1 MNPKLP
7 FARGWYSMFPN
18 KLPTPG
24 RMFKF
29 FVWALCVLL
38 WAQPAWAF
46 DYSRWEALLKKHVRP
61 TTLDGVRFNALPYG
75 TLKNDPAFAEVV
87 KQFESF
93 SLSEL
98 KSREEK
104 LAFWINAYNVFAVKM
119 VLDHYPVDSIKDAR
133 SLLQSVRNLYQ
144 SVWDKRAGTIG
155 GKPITLNEIEHG
167 ILRKMDEPRIHMA
180 IVCASVSCPDIR
192 EEAYWPDR
200 LEDQLTQQSRHFL
213 MNPGKGLRV
222 DKDRKTI
229 YLSPIFDWFEEDFES
244 KGGVL
249 KYITPYAPE
258 RHRPALQSGDY
269 DIEYMDYNWAL
280 NKLPE

>member
-1 MNPKLP
+1 MNPKP
-7 FARGWYSMFPN
+7 AFARNWYSKLST

-24 RMFKF
+24 RVFKF
-29 FVWALCVLL
+29 FAWALCVLL

-46 DYSRWEALLKKHVRP
+46 DYSRWEGLLKKHVRP
-61 TTLDGVRFNALPYG
+61 TTLDGVRLNALPYDK
-75 TLKNDPAFAEVV
+75 LKNDPAFAEVV

-93 SLSEL
+93 SPSEL
-98 KSREEK
+98 KTREEK

-119 VLDHYPVDSIKDAR
+119 VLDHYPVDSIKDAG
-133 SLLQSVRNLYQ
+133 SLFQ
-144 SVWDKRAGTIG
+144 SVWKKQVGTIG

-222 DKDRKTI
+222 DKNRKTI
-229 YLSPIFDWFEEDFES
+229 YLSSIFDWFEEDFES

-269 DIEYMDYNWAL
+269 DIEYMDYNWDLNAL
-280 NKLPE
+280 